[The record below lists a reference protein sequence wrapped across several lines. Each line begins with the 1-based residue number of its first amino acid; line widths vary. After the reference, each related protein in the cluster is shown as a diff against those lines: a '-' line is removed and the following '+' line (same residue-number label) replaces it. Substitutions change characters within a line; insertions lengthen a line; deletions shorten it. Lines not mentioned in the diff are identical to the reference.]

1 LQDKLTKM
9 KFARINLP
17 LLIFVLVAAAAL
29 FAVGWRHIRIDTD
42 IVSSLPHDDPVLR
55 DALHIFK
62 NHPFQDQLTIDVA
75 LESDDADGL
84 VTCALEV
91 EEALRGSGLFKSV
104 GMEDMAKGLP
114 QLMQRVVDSL
124 PVLFTARDLE
134 ERVRPLLAPENV
146 VRRMQAL
153 QQGLLQ
159 MDGIGQA
166 GVMAQD
172 PLGLK
177 DIVLAKLIHL
187 APTQSA
193 RIYKGHLLS
202 GDGHHALL
210 TAVPITSGTDGASA
224 RQLAAYLDQLSAD
237 MQARFSARG
246 LQVLLTPVGAY
257 RAALDNEV
265 IVRADVQRAIYFST
279 LGIALLLL
287 LTFRRPLIGLLS
299 LLPGIVGALLAFFVF
314 ALLRSSMSV
323 IVLGFG
329 GAIISISVDQGITYL
344 LFLDRPQ
351 ESFGKEAAHEIWA
364 VGLLAELT
372 TVGAFG
378 ALMLSDFPI
387 FQQLGLFSALGSCLA
402 FLFVHLVF
410 PYIFPSLPASRDRHL
425 PLPKVADG
433 LFSFGA
439 AGAFA
444 ATVFFG
450 VMLFFAQPGFN
461 VNLSAMNTVSQAT
474 QAAEAKLA
482 SVWGDIFSKIFL
494 MTEADSIAALQNTN
508 DRLLAQLEAEPDP
521 ALLSQAF
528 LPSMIFPGSE
538 RSTANL
544 AAWKSFWTQPLV
556 AELNRMLPAAGV
568 QAGFTP
574 QAFEPFFARLTHPEE
589 QLPARGIPEPFRTL
603 VGVAEGHGTGQWRQ
617 FATLTMPRE
626 YVDNGFYERYHEKAR
641 IFDPGLFSKRLGHL
655 MFNTFAKL
663 LVIIGSAVALLLL
676 IFFLDIGL
684 TLIALAPVV
693 FAMVCSL
700 GTLSLLGRPLD
711 IPALILAVI
720 VLGTG
725 INYSLFMVR
734 SYQRYGKARHPAF
747 TLIRS
752 SVVMA
757 AASSLIGFGVL
768 AAAQHALL
776 KSAGI
781 AGALGIAYSLLGAFL
796 ILPPLL
802 KRRFE
807 TPARPMPA
815 SASLAQRVRARY
827 RHMEP
832 NARLFARFKLR
843 LDPMFAEL
851 PGMIAFDVSPKALV
865 DIGTGYGVPACW
877 LAETYP
883 GVHVYGIEPAA
894 ERVSTAAR
902 ALGDNGTVIRGRAP
916 DLPPV
921 PAGADGAFML
931 DMLHYLSDD
940 ELSLT
945 LARLHARLNDGAPL
959 AIRAVMVPQR
969 RWAWHWW
976 VDHFRNRL
984 NGLATCFR
992 SAEAIQAIL
1001 TVNGFEVKKMA
1012 PSGSRGEM
1020 LWARAVKTG
1029 SNSK

>member
-1 LQDKLTKM
+1 M
-9 KFARINLP
+9 KSDRTNLP
-17 LLIFVLVAAAAL
+17 LLLFVVLAAVAL
-29 FAVGWRHIRIDTD
+29 FAVGWQHIRIDTD
-42 IVSSLPHDDPVLR
+42 IVSSLPQDDPVLR
-55 DALHIFK
+55 DAMHIFK
-62 NHPFQDQLTIDVA
+62 NHPFQDQLTIDVG
-75 LESDDADGL
+75 LESDDADEL
-84 VTCALEV
+84 VMCALEV
-91 EEALRGSGLFKSV
+91 EEALRSSGLFKRV
-104 GMEDMAKGLP
+104 GMQDMAKGLP

-124 PVLFTARDLE
+124 PVLFTAQELE

-146 VRRMQAL
+146 ARRMQAL

-202 GDGHHALL
+202 GDGRHALL
-210 TAVPITSGTDGASA
+210 TAVPITSGTDSASA
-224 RQLAAYLDQLSAD
+224 RQLAAYLDRLSVD

-246 LQVLLTPVGAY
+246 LQVRLTPVGAY

-265 IVRADVQRAIYFST
+265 IVRADVQNAVFFST

-287 LTFRRPLIGLLS
+287 LAFPRPLIGLLS
-299 LLPGIVGALLAFFVF
+299 LLPAVVGTLVAFFVF
-314 ALLRSSMSV
+314 ALLRPSV
-323 IVLGFG
+323 SILVLGFG
-329 GAIISISVDQGITYL
+329 GAIISIAVDQGIAYL
-344 LFLDRPQ
+344 LFLDRPT
-351 ESFGKEAAHEIWA
+351 ESFGKEAAREIWA

-387 FQQLGLFSALGSCLA
+387 FQQLGLFSALGSCFG
-402 FLFVHLVF
+402 FLFVHTIF
-410 PYIFPSLPASRDRHL
+410 PLIFPSLPASRERHL
-425 PLPKVADG
+425 PLPKVADR
-433 LFSFGA
+433 LFSFGT
-439 AGAFA
+439 AGAIA

-450 VMLFFAQPGFN
+450 VMLFFARPGFN

-474 QAAEAKLA
+474 RAAEEKLT

-494 MTEADSIAALQNTN
+494 MTEADSIAGLQNTN

-521 ALLSQAF
+521 AMLSQAF
-528 LPSMIFPGSE
+528 LPSMVFPGSE
-538 RSTANL
+538 RSAANL
-544 AAWKSFWTQPLV
+544 VAWKSFWTLARV
-556 AELNRMLPAAGV
+556 AELNLALPAAGV

-574 QAFEPFFARLTHPEE
+574 QAFEPFFALLTHPEE
-589 QLPARGIPEPFRTL
+589 RLPAPGIPEIFRPL
-603 VGVAEGHGTGQWRQ
+603 VGVVEGHGTGQWRQ
-617 FATLTMPRE
+617 FASLTLPRE
-626 YVDNGFYERYHEKAR
+626 YADNGFYEHYHDTAR
-641 IFDPGLFSKRLGHL
+641 IFDPNLFAKRLGHL
-655 MFNTFAKL
+655 MFNTFGKL
-663 LVIIGSAVALLLL
+663 LAIVGSAVALLLL
-676 IFFLDIGL
+676 IFFLDFGL

-725 INYSLFMVR
+725 VNYSLFMVR
-734 SYQRYGKARHPAF
+734 SYQRYGNAKHPAF

-757 AASSLIGFGVL
+757 ASSTLIGFGVL

-781 AGALGIAYSLLGAFL
+781 AGTLGIGYSLLGAFL

-807 TPARPMPA
+807 TPARPMAA

-827 RHMEP
+827 RRMEP

-851 PGMIAFDVSPKALV
+851 PGVIAFDKAPRTLL
-865 DIGTGYGVPACW
+865 DIGSGYGVPACW

-894 ERVSTAAR
+894 DRVSTAAR
-902 ALGDNGTVIRGRAP
+902 ALGDNGTVICGRAP
-916 DLPPV
+916 DLPPA

-931 DMLHYLSDD
+931 DMLHYLSD
-940 ELSLT
+940 EPLGLT
-945 LARLHARLNDGAPL
+945 LEQLHARLTGGAPL
-959 AIRAVMVPQR
+959 VIRAVMVPQR

-976 VDHFRNRL
+976 VDRFRNRL

-992 SAEAIQAIL
+992 SAEEIQAIL
-1001 TVNGFEVKKMA
+1001 AHNGFEVKKMA
-1012 PSGSRGEM
+1012 PSGSKGEM
-1020 LWARAVKTG
+1020 LWVCAVKR
-1029 SNSK
+1029 